1 MHLIAHYVLKMCA
14 KHEYFT
20 TTVKHQK
27 AHLIKLINMRRKE
40 INCSKQCS
48 SYFLNLL
55 LFLQVHRSSLT
66 FSDETKTRRDKKRQH
81 RSLSNRFF
89 LLRWL
94 WSRPLNYIL
103 SFISLE
109 SRFIFK
115 FQITSIFMLIYEPD
129 SFIRE
134 NIL

>member
-1 MHLIAHYVLKMCA
+1 MHFIAHYVLKMCA
-14 KHEYFT
+14 KHVYFT
-20 TTVKHQK
+20 TIVKHQK

-40 INCSKQCS
+40 INWSKHCS
-48 SYFLNLL
+48 SYFFYLL

-66 FSDETKTRRDKKRQH
+66 FSDETKTRGDKKRQH
-81 RSLSNRFF
+81 RSLSNMFF

-129 SFIRE
+129 SFIGE